1 MKKYFFGTFA
11 AVALTLCISSCGN
24 FPQEEQTEQISQT
37 EQTISETAAITT
49 TAKISETE
57 TAVKITEKVKNETV
71 QDKDDSKIISL
82 ETPVVFAACFFEDA
96 FPELKGRSLVLEMTE
111 GSYNSYNGYWDR
123 AWEGKFRFRLTKS
136 DEASHYEILD
146 SDIISCPLELAFNE
160 PFDISVDDYNNDGYP
175 DFTINQWGS
184 LSGGTHCYLFTL
196 SKDRKVKPINYIVND
211 EQSEIFWL
219 PKPYRSIYSP
229 AFEKEGKNYFSVS
242 RFTYGGVSENE
253 LHLISHDVIN
263 DWFSDHNGFAMS
275 EFTLKNIYE
284 WGDEFV
290 VLKEQQILEPD
301 GSIWYSSDVLRQ
313 YPHLK
318 TLVDYI
324 LSDLQK
330 EPSFIPSFMSEEIIV
345 IELTDFNNDGNTD
358 AFVSTA
364 NMGINY
370 CMIDNI
376 NDPELVYSFYAFDE
390 ADFLCDT
397 KTGQLVIKYESHYGH
412 FTNATSETNFIFA
425 GDEIT
430 EISHV
435 HFTGTSGPEEFYI
448 VDENGEKT
456 VCGEADIAASIA
468 EIEKNLQPF
477 VGDTEIFRI
486 TVKDSDMSIE
496 KISD

>member
-1 MKKYFFGTFA
+1 MKKYFLGTFA

-24 FPQEEQTEQISQT
+24 NPREEQTVQTSQT
-37 EQTISETAAITT
+37 EQTVSEAAAITT
-49 TAKISETE
+49 TAEFSKTE
-57 TAVKITEKVKNETV
+57 TTARVTKKVQN
-71 QDKDDSKIISL
+71 KDDKKIISL
-82 ETPVVFAACFFEDA
+82 ETPVVFAACFLEDD
-96 FPELKGRSLVLEMTE
+96 FPEFKRKSLVLEMTE
-111 GSYNSYNGYWDR
+111 GSYNAQNCYWGR
-123 AWEGKFRFRLTKS
+123 AWEGSFRFRLTKS
-136 DEASHYEILD
+136 GEFDFYEKTETDSVSDEIHLS
-146 SDIISCPLELAFNE
+146 FNQ
-160 PFDISVDDYNNDGYP
+160 PFDIYADDYNGDGFP
-175 DFTINQWGS
+175 DIAVNQFGS
-184 LSGGTHCYLFTL
+184 LSGGSYCRLYSLNSKGKLIQKKIKIGDELYDTL
-196 SKDRKVKPINYIVND
+196 
-211 EQSEIFWL
+211 WL
-219 PKPYRSIYSP
+219 PKEYNSNYSP
-229 AFEKEGKNYFSVS
+229 AFEKEGENCFSVS
-242 RFTYGGVSENE
+242 RFTYGGVHESE
-253 LHLISHDVIN
+253 LKLISLDVIN
-263 DWFSDHNGFAMS
+263 DWFSAHNGFDMS

-313 YPHLK
+313 YPYLK

-330 EPSFIPSFMSEEIIV
+330 EPSFIPSFTPKDIIG

-358 AFVSTA
+358 AFISTA

-376 NDPELVYSFYAFDE
+376 NAPKLVYNFSAFDN

-397 KTGQLVIKYESHYGH
+397 KTGRLVIKYESHYGL
-412 FTNATSETNFIFA
+412 FTYATSETNFIFV

-435 HFTGTSGPEEFYI
+435 HFEGTSGPEEFYI

-456 VCGEADIAASIA
+456 VCGEADITASIA
-468 EIEKNLQPF
+468 EIEKDLQPF
-477 VGDTEIFRI
+477 DGDTEIFRM
-486 TVKDSDMSIE
+486 TVKDSDFTIE

>member
-1 MKKYFFGTFA
+1 MKKYFLGTFA

-24 FPQEEQTEQISQT
+24 NPPEEKT
-37 EQTISETAAITT
+37 EQTISEAASITT
-49 TAKISETE
+49 TSEISGTE
-57 TAVKITEKVKNETV
+57 TTARVTEKVQSETV
-71 QDKDDSKIISL
+71 QDKDDEKIISL
-82 ETPVVFAACFFEDA
+82 ETPVIFATCFFDDA
-96 FPELKGRSLVLEMTE
+96 FPEFKGRSLVLEMTE

-146 SDIISCPLELAFNE
+146 SDIISCPLELGFNE

-196 SKDRKVKPINYIVND
+196 PKDRKVKPINYTVND

-229 AFEKEGKNYFSVS
+229 AFEKEGENCFSIS
-242 RFTYGGVSENE
+242 FFTSGGVSNKNAFP
-253 LHLISHDVIN
+253 LISGDVYD
-263 DWFSDHNGFAMS
+263 DWFLDHKDAVMS
-275 EFTLKNIYE
+275 EFTIKSIYE

-324 LSDLQK
+324 LTDLQD
-330 EPSFIPSFMSEEIIV
+330 EPSFIPSSMPENMIAIR
-345 IELTDFNNDGNTD
+345 LTDFNNDGNTD

-364 NMGINY
+364 SMGINY
-370 CMIDNI
+370 CMVDNI
-376 NDPELVYSFYAFDE
+376 NAPKLVYNFFAFDT
-390 ADFLCDT
+390 ADFLCDI
-397 KTGQLVIKYESHYGH
+397 KMGKLVIKYESHYGH
-412 FTNATSETNFIFA
+412 FTNATSETNFIFV

-456 VCGEADIAASIA
+456 VCGEAEINASIA

-477 VGDTEIFRI
+477 DDDDTEMFRM
-486 TVKDSDMSIE
+486 TVNDSDIAIE